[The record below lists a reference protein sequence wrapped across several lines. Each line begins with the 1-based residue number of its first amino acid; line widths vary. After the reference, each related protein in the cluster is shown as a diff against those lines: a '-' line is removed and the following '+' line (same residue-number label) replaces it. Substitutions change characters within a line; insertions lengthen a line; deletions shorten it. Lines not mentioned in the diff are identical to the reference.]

1 MAKRIE
7 AIGNDIARLQGARL
21 VTAIEIMR
29 DKGSLRH

>member
-21 VTAIEIMR
+21 VTAIEINEGQR
-29 DKGSLRH
+29 LSEA